1 MANTLRPGDPAT
13 GSDDDA
19 VMTPGM
25 IQVVRE
31 QRLGFVATVNADG
44 TPNLSPKGTFVV
56 VDAATVAFGGIRSPG
71 TLRNLAANPAVEVNF
86 VDPFT
91 RYGCRLIG
99 TAQIVARGEA
109 KFDRLLPLF
118 LDYGDLVPRFWA
130 VVVVTVTR
138 ALPLSSPAYD
148 GGATEDEVRQSW
160 TERFRVLQ
168 PGGRFVE

>member
-1 MANTLRPGDPAT
+1 M
-13 GSDDDA
+13 
-19 VMTPGM
+19 
-25 IQVVRE
+25 
-31 QRLGFVATVNADG
+31 
-44 TPNLSPKGTFVV
+44 
-56 VDAATVAFGGIRSPG
+56 
-71 TLRNLAANPAVEVNF
+71 
-86 VDPFT
+86 DPFT

-118 LDYGDLVPRFWA
+118 LDYGNLVPRFWA

-168 PGGRFVE
+168 PGGRFVERTRELCTPPERARFDMLRVTGQPARPASAWRQAAWQPGPSARKAGTPGRARRLCSTTGRPTVPLPSPAHS